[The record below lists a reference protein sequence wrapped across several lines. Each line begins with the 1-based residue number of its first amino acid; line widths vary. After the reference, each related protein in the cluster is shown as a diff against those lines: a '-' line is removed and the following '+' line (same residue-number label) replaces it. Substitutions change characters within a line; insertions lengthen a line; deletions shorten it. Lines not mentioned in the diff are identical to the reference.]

1 MLKPKQKGALLMKWF
16 NGINTVEELKKAYRK
31 LAMKHH
37 PDVGGDTATMQSI
50 NTEFD
55 EAFERLSKAEANKHT
70 SGAAHT
76 SNTHHTNKAS
86 TTAGETAAQF
96 RAIIEQLIQLD
107 GVEIEIIGSWLWLT
121 GNTYQHK
128 DAIKALGFKWSKSKK
143 SWYFH
148 FEPYRKTSRKTFT
161 MSELRDLYGSEYISK
176 GDRLKLTVV

>member
-1 MLKPKQKGALLMKWF
+1 MKWF

-37 PDVGGDTATMQSI
+37 PDVGGNTTDMQQI

-55 EAFERLSKAEANKHT
+55 RLYSELEKADSRKHST
-70 SGAAHT
+70 GATHT
-76 SNTHHTNKAS
+76 SNTTHTGKA
-86 TTAGETAAQF
+86 TTSETAAAF
-96 RAIIEQLIQLD
+96 RVIIEKLITLD

-121 GNTYQHK
+121 GNTYEHK
-128 DAIKALGFKWSKSKK
+128 DAIKALGFKWAKSKK